1 MSTIDITN
9 IQIAS
14 LISDTR
20 VESSYEI
27 EPEAGQRSTVILV
40 EFPTVDDLM
49 LQGMKNVAA
58 SIRFTDVSYVSF
70 QDKEMVTQLVRVHLP
85 LQRESS

>member
-1 MSTIDITN
+1 MPVDIDN
-9 IQIAS
+9 LQIAS

-20 VESSYEI
+20 IESSYEI
-27 EPEAGQRSTVILV
+27 EPTAGRRSTVRIV

-49 LQGMKNVAA
+49 VQGMQNVAA
-58 SIRFTDVSYVSF
+58 SIRFTDVSYDSF
-70 QDKEMVTQLVRVHLP
+70 QSQDLVTHLTRVHLP